1 MENSNDREVGANQ
14 PSAAKAGALRGGITR
29 QGRHDMVWLRDAVL
43 PDDGPSDD
51 MYRLAVPI
59 WCEMPH
65 EDLAEKLGPEY
76 ACGFAYGLEKGLI
89 LANLRP
95 EWARGLYHLI
105 RIHYLETHSEED
117 PLDWEDQAE
126 QTVRAIPVAIPWPE
140 IEP

>member
-1 MENSNDREVGANQ
+1 M
-14 PSAAKAGALRGGITR
+14 P
-29 QGRHDMVWLRDAVL
+29 WLRDAVL

-95 EWARGLYHLI
+95 EWARGLYLLI
-105 RIHYLETHSEED
+105 RSHYLQAHSEEN
-117 PLDWEDQAE
+117 PLDWEDHAE
-126 QTVRAIPVAIPWPE
+126 ETVRAIPVAIPWRE

>member
-1 MENSNDREVGANQ
+1 MENASNPEVGAT
-14 PSAAKAGALRGGITR
+14 SAAKAGPGRDQITR
-29 QGRHDMVWLRDAVL
+29 QERHDTVRLRDAVL

-65 EDLAEKLGPEY
+65 EDLAEKLGSEY

-105 RIHYLETHSEED
+105 RIHYLQTHTEED
-117 PLDWEDQAE
+117 S
-126 QTVRAIPVAIPWPE
+126 
-140 IEP
+140 

>member
-1 MENSNDREVGANQ
+1 MDNSSNNEVGANQ
-14 PSAAKAGALRGGITR
+14 TSAASAGASHDKLTR
-29 QGRHDMVWLRDAVL
+29 QARHDMPWLRDAVL

-51 MYRLAVPI
+51 LYRLAVPI
-59 WCEMPH
+59 WCEMAH

-105 RIHYLETHSEED
+105 RIHYLQAHSEED
-117 PLDWEDQAE
+117 PLDWEDHAD
-126 QTVRAIPVAIPWPE
+126 QTVRAIPIAIPRRE

>member
-1 MENSNDREVGANQ
+1 MENSSNPEVGANQ
-14 PSAAKAGALRGGITR
+14 TSAAKAGARRDGITR
-29 QGRHDMVWLRDAVL
+29 KERHDIIWLRDVVL
-43 PDDGPSDD
+43 PEDGPSDD

-59 WCEMPH
+59 WCKMTH
-65 EDLAEKLGPEY
+65 EDLAAKLGPEY

-105 RIHYLETHSEED
+105 QSHYVQAHPEED
-117 PLDWEDQAE
+117 PLDWEEQAE
-126 QTVRAIPVAIPWPE
+126 QTVRAIPVAIPWQE